1 MVMPRAYRLPGKAL
15 LPRIRAND
23 TDKAFLCS
31 CSGSVSLALIRGK
44 KQLGRGGSVG
54 RATGRCLT
62 IAAMQEKEQI
72 VENWLPRYSGVP
84 LAGFGEHNLPTKFG
98 RYPRHSQCLTVAA
111 IALSDPPTPSSSP
124 TGLTLTTLPIAHP

>member
-62 IAAMQEKEQI
+62 IATMKEKEQI
-72 VENWLPRYSGVP
+72 VENWLPRYTGVP
-84 LAGFGEHNLPTKFG
+84 LDGFGEHILLTNFAGYLGPFARLTGAELAAADRPIPSATPAAHTLHPSTMG
-98 RYPRHSQCLTVAA
+98 RP
-111 IALSDPPTPSSSP
+111 
-124 TGLTLTTLPIAHP
+124 